1 MARCAAIARSTNC
14 CRRRSRSRN
23 QSQSQRQ
30 RMARRRPRQRSGAS
44 LGWSGLGGVV
54 LLLLAI
60 ATGGSLA
67 YFYFSAAPRPVLD
80 PQTLCPVN
88 GPQGV
93 TVVLVDT
100 SDDLPETTRRE
111 LLGQLDDMI
120 TTLPPFY
127 RLDIRVLDITGVRSR
142 SLFSKCNPGD
152 GAGLSEWT
160 DNPRIARRRWIE
172 DLRKPAALAVKS
184 SIASAEAKSSP
195 IMAAIQ
201 DIAINPFSG
210 AASQQARKK
219 LYIISDLIEYTKD
232 YSQYSRAGAL
242 SFARYKQSPAY
253 LKFRTDLH
261 GATVIIRYV
270 TRQTNGPPVLDGTRH
285 MEFWKQWI
293 EDNRGIFGG
302 VKRMQGA

>member
-1 MARCAAIARSTNC
+1 
-14 CRRRSRSRN
+14 
-23 QSQSQRQ
+23 
-30 RMARRRPRQRSGAS
+30 MARRRPRQRSSPG
-44 LGWSGLGGVV
+44 LGWAGFGGAL

-60 ATGGSLA
+60 TSGGALA
-67 YFYFSAAPRPVLD
+67 YFYFSAPVRPVLD
-80 PQTLCPVN
+80 PQTLCPVD

-111 LLGQLDDMI
+111 VLGLLDDMI

-127 RLDIRVLDITGVRSR
+127 KLDIRVLDIAGARSR

-160 DNPRIARRRWIE
+160 DNPRIARLRWIE
-172 DLRKPAALAVKS
+172 DFRKPAAEAVKS
-184 SIASAEAKSSP
+184 SVAAAQSNSSP

-201 DIAINPFSG
+201 DIAIGEFSG
-210 AASQQARKK
+210 AAGQSAKK
-219 LYIISDLIEYTKD
+219 TLYLISDMIEFTRD
-232 YSQYSRAGAL
+232 YSQYTRAGDL
-242 SFARYKQSPAY
+242 TFQRYRQSSAY

-270 TRQTNGPPVLDGTRH
+270 TRQAGGQPLLDGTKH
-285 MEFWKQWI
+285 MEFWKTWI
-293 EDNRGIFGG
+293 EDSRGAFGG
-302 VKRMQGA
+302 VKRLQGA

>member
-1 MARCAAIARSTNC
+1 
-14 CRRRSRSRN
+14 
-23 QSQSQRQ
+23 
-30 RMARRRPRQRSGAS
+30 MARRPPRQRRSSGF
-44 LGWSGLGGVV
+44 GWSGLGGIV

-60 ATGGSLA
+60 IAGGALA
-67 YFYFSAAPRPVLD
+67 WFYFSAAPRPVLD
-80 PQTLCPVN
+80 AQSLCPVT

-160 DNPRIARRRWIE
+160 DNPRIARLRWIE
-172 DLRKPAALAVKS
+172 DFRRPAAAAVKNS
-184 SIASAEAKSSP
+184 MASAKATSSP

-201 DIAINPFSG
+201 DIAIDQFS
-210 AASQQARKK
+210 AAATQNARKT
-219 LYIISDLIEYTKD
+219 LYIISDMIEFTRD
-232 YSQYSRAGAL
+232 YSQYPRAGDL

-261 GATVIIRYV
+261 GATVILRYV
-270 TRQTNGPPVLDGTRH
+270 TRQTNGQSVLDATRH
-285 MEFWKQWI
+285 MEFWKAWV
-293 EDNRGIFGG
+293 EDNRGVFGG
-302 VKRMQGA
+302 VKRLQGA